1 MNYRKRELAFC
12 IFFLLV
18 LGGLLGSSLIR
29 EDRLYSPWEK
39 RMLAQKPKADLAAI
53 LDGSYET
60 ACETWLTDQF
70 PARDWWVSVKTRCEI
85 MLGKKEIGG
94 VYLGKD
100 GYLFA
105 DQKETADW
113 DRLEVRMV
121 EQFGAKQV
129 SRIHVPSAG
138 AVLPEKLPYGICFP
152 AKKDAVW
159 ENLRRHREE
168 YIYYRTDHHWTMLG
182 AYYAYET
189 WAKEQGLT
197 PVPLEELK
205 RETIKEDFLG
215 THYGKLHDAAKP
227 DFMEFFDPGTDSQ
240 VVYDLG
246 SSDLTQLYQ
255 PQYLESEDAY
265 RFFLDG
271 NHPVVQIE
279 TGQKSGH
286 IVILK
291 DSFANCFVPYL
302 TLHYGR
308 ITVIDP
314 RHFRMDVGEWL
325 SGQEVDKVLILAQD
339 TVNAKMGTSESGIQS
354 VAGGSRKN

>member
-1 MNYRKRELAFC
+1 M
-12 IFFLLV
+12 
-18 LGGLLGSSLIR
+18 
-29 EDRLYSPWEK
+29 
-39 RMLAQKPKADLAAI
+39 
-53 LDGSYET
+53 
-60 ACETWLTDQF
+60 
-70 PARDWWVSVKTRCEI
+70 
-85 MLGKKEIGG
+85 
-94 VYLGKD
+94 
-100 GYLFA
+100 
-105 DQKETADW
+105 
-113 DRLEVRMV
+113 
-121 EQFGAKQV
+121 
-129 SRIHVPSAG
+129 
-138 AVLPEKLPYGICFP
+138 
-152 AKKDAVW
+152 W

-339 TVNAKMGTSESGIQS
+339 TVTAKMGTSESGIQS